1 MHQPVETLVWGLG
14 FETPVRRCE
23 EWDHQVVQ
31 DNKTM
36 LDLAQNFLLK
46 HVKLLGPL
54 SLFHLNLLKQSVVE
68 IYVLL
73 HLSHP
78 ALRCKLS
85 RQLT

>member
-1 MHQPVETLVWGLG
+1 
-14 FETPVRRCE
+14 
-23 EWDHQVVQ
+23 
-31 DNKTM
+31 M

-68 IYVLL
+68 IYVFL

>member
-1 MHQPVETLVWGLG
+1 MHQPVETLVLGLG
-14 FETPVRRCE
+14 FETPVRRRE

-46 HVKLLGPL
+46 HVKLFGLL
-54 SLFHLNLLKQSVVE
+54 SLFQLNLLKQSVVE

-78 ALRCKLS
+78 ALRCQLS